1 MLRSIYR
8 LLLILAYPLVRVRL
22 RWRARREPGYGERV
36 DERFGYLGADL
47 PRGAVWFH
55 TVSAGET
62 IAAVPLIQTLIDEF
76 PEMPFLVT
84 TMTPAGSAQVRQR
97 LGDRV
102 AHCYAP
108 YDFRA
113 GVERAFAR
121 LQPRLLV
128 LMETELWPNLIDVAD
143 QRRVPVI
150 LINARLSARSARGY
164 ARIGALTRDM
174 LGKLRFIAC
183 QYPDH
188 AQRFLDLGAASNVVR
203 AMGNIKFDVRLPVD
217 HATELARMRRQWQ
230 LAGRPVWIAASTHP
244 GEEAVVIE
252 AHRLLRETIPGACLL
267 LAPRHPE
274 RADSVVSLVK
284 SAGLSVVRQSR
295 ITAALSDEPAVLLCD
310 SMGQLQYLYGLS
322 RVAFLGG
329 SLVSVGGHN
338 PIEAA
343 ICGQPL
349 IMGPETFNFSDV
361 VAAFSDAECLFTV
374 TNAQDLADRLR
385 GLLEDEALRSRL
397 GAAARRVVAENTGGT
412 ERLLELLRTEIR
424 ARSVVQQ

>member
-1 MLRSIYR
+1 
-8 LLLILAYPLVRVRL
+8 
-22 RWRARREPGYGERV
+22 
-36 DERFGYLGADL
+36 
-47 PRGAVWFH
+47 
-55 TVSAGET
+55 
-62 IAAVPLIQTLIDEF
+62 
-76 PEMPFLVT
+76 
-84 TMTPAGSAQVRQR
+84 
-97 LGDRV
+97 
-102 AHCYAP
+102 
-108 YDFRA
+108 
-113 GVERAFAR
+113 
-121 LQPRLLV
+121 
-128 LMETELWPNLIDVAD
+128 
-143 QRRVPVI
+143 
-150 LINARLSARSARGY
+150 
-164 ARIGALTRDM
+164 
-174 LGKLRFIAC
+174 
-183 QYPDH
+183 
-188 AQRFLDLGAASNVVR
+188 
-203 AMGNIKFDVRLPVD
+203 
-217 HATELARMRRQWQ
+217 MRRQWQ